1 MGYFIVII
9 ATFLCILVIIERNIK
24 RNNQIIRKIGK
35 TIKAINRTYI
45 NIFSGKRIIKNI
57 IAGIL
62 LILAQLFSFAVIVIS
77 IYRYLNLDIFNDGI
91 NLIKGIIAIIIFIV
105 VFYIIGYVLLFS
117 EKINGFIRK
126 TEDKNFR
133 IDFLLSYFLIT
144 TYLMVLA
151 LFPSEFQKIAPVIL
165 IGTVIGYL
173 LNIKLIFSILIN
185 PHTAKKRDAESVSFS
200 RVMMVSVLILIMIIL
215 NLYVAVC
222 AVSDLGGQ
230 AFANANGTFSL
241 FYYTI
246 ITFTTV
252 GYGDIVPL
260 TVAARI
266 VAIVISITSVICITI
281 FLSSILSY
289 REKLKNE
296 E

>member
-9 ATFLCILVIIERNIK
+9 ATVLSILVIIERNIK
-24 RNNQIIRKIGK
+24 RNNQIIKKIAK

-45 NIFSGKRIIKNI
+45 HIFKEKRIIKNVVI
-57 IAGIL
+57 VML
-62 LILAQLFSFAVIVIS
+62 LILAQIFSFAVIVTS
-77 IYRYLNLDIFNDGI
+77 IYKYLNIDFFNGGI
-91 NLIKGIIAIIIFIV
+91 NLIKGIIAIITFIV
-105 VFYIIGYVLLFS
+105 VFYVIGYVLLFS
-117 EKINGFIRK
+117 EKINGFIRN

-144 TYLMVLA
+144 TYLMVLV
-151 LFPSEFQKIAPVIL
+151 LFPSEFQNIAPIIL
-165 IGTVIGYL
+165 VGTIIGYL

-185 PHTAKKRDAESVSFS
+185 PHSAKKRDTESVSFS
-200 RVMMVSVLILIMIIL
+200 RIMIVSVLILIMIIL

-230 AFANANGTFSL
+230 AFANANGAFSL

-260 TVAARI
+260 TIGARI

-289 REKLKNE
+289 REKFKSEN
-296 E
+296 